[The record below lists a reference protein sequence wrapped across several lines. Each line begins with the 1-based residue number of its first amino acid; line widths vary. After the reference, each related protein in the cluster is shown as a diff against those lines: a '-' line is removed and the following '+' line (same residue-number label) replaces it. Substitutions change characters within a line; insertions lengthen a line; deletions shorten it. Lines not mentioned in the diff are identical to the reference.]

1 MTDPRDKKRS
11 RTTSGIEQINTRMLS
26 KSDAEHAAEEQGRE
40 EAFHLYVR
48 HEARHG
54 R

>member
-1 MTDPRDKKRS
+1 MTDPRVKKRS
-11 RTTSGIEQINTRMLS
+11 RTTEQINTRMLS
-26 KSDAEHAAEEQGRE
+26 TSDAEHAAEEQGRE